1 MNDKEVIC
9 KNCNRIFVV
18 RQAEQEFLSMRGCS
32 VSEYCPICRQVY
44 YAKMQEEQK
53 QQENLEWQKKKEEN
67 ARRYQEQL
75 DLLQE
80 QYSNVVSLKAVVPDP
95 RDKVLYV
102 IGNGFH

>member
-18 RQAEQEFLSMRGCS
+18 RQAEQEVLSRCGRS

-44 YAKMQEEQK
+44 YVKKQEEQK

-80 QYSNVVSLKAVVPDP
+80 QYSNVVPLKAVVPDP
-95 RDKVLYV
+95 HDKVLYV
-102 IGNGFH
+102 IRNGFH